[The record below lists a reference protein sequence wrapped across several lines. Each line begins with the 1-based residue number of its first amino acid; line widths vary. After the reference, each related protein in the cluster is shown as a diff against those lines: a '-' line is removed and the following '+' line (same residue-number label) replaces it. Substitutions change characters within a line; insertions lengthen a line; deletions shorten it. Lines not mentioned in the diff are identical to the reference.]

1 MYLMRKLYTAS
12 AEQNLPSQ
20 NTLHNRRSFMQISA
34 LTSMAV
40 CNSMTMGLL
49 DRVRP
54 IDQPQQFDHIDPTAY
69 SSPRSLPPPDA
80 SIDFIMQELMTVEDY
95 AAFVEKYTEFACEW
109 AYRHRY
115 TPYVISICPEGIL
128 EPIKD
133 EWHQFA
139 AMRTDQT
146 AYIIFDNTS
155 VIGWQGDI
163 EEYIAEKH
171 SHSVMLPIAGC
182 AKWVKTQN
190 NWTARMAYQTVQNEH
205 DMELSEMPIISQRA
219 AMQLALAK
227 K

>member
-1 MYLMRKLYTAS
+1 
-12 AEQNLPSQ
+12 
-20 NTLHNRRSFMQISA
+20 
-34 LTSMAV
+34 MAV

-80 SIDFIMQELMTVEDY
+80 SIDSIMQELMTVEDY
-95 AAFVEKYTEFACEW
+95 AAFVEKYTEFETPSFPVEFFSTYRRSPEEFQKAGWKGCCNDYTEFACEW

-219 AMQLALAK
+219 AVQLALAK